1 MRRSA
6 LQRPDRFEQA
16 LLKGPAHAHGLS
28 RCFHLGAQVLV
39 GIGKFVEGKTG
50 HLGDDI
56 VQSRFEAGRRIGQLY
71 LIQGKA
77 DADPCRDCGDRIA
90 GSFGG
95 QGGGPGDSGVDFDQ
109 VVLERGG
116 IQRELDVAAAFHPQG
131 PDQLQGAVPE
141 HMVFPVCQGLRGTYD
156 DGVAGMDADR
166 IQVLHVAD
174 RDRVVRSV
182 PDHFIFNLF
191 KAFDALFN
199 QYLADR

>member
-28 RCFHLGAQVLV
+28 RRFHLGAQILI

-56 VQSRFEAGRRIGQLY
+56 VQSRFEAGGRIGQLY
-71 LIQGKA
+71 FIQRQA
-77 DADPCRDCGDRIA
+77 DADPGRDCGDRIA
-90 GSFGG
+90 GGFGG

-141 HMVFPVCQGLRGTYD
+141 HMVFPVCQGLGGTYD
-156 DGVAGMDADR
+156 DGVTCMNADR

-174 RDRVVRSV
+174 RNCVVRSV

-191 KAFDALFN
+191 KAFDALFD
-199 QYLADR
+199 QYLVDR